1 MSTVGLL
8 ILVIAVLVAVVLP
21 SIYLARRFGRNEES
35 VAGGSMGDQFFGKK
49 DDWGP
54 KPTPPRT

>member
-8 ILVIAVLVAVVLP
+8 ILVIAVVVVVVVP
-21 SIYLARRFGRNEES
+21 SIYLARRFGTDEES
-35 VAGGSMGDQFFGKK
+35 VAGGSMGDQLFGKK

-54 KPTPPRT
+54 RPTPPQA